1 MLADPG
7 KDADG
12 KHPPDAAKT
21 VGDEGAA
28 GVVEAWLAVQ
38 DHCGQKDNEARNAT
52 DDNCLRELSIIHFKR
67 LTKSTSMAVQRKVM
81 AVFET
86 SEPMVQLTILPT
98 GMMCP

>member
-1 MLADPG
+1 MISVLADPG

-52 DDNCLRELSIIHFKR
+52 DDNCLIVKR
-67 LTKSTSMAVQRKVM
+67 VVYHPFQAFDQKHLDGSAKEGDGCV
-81 AVFET
+81 
-86 SEPMVQLTILPT
+86 
-98 GMMCP
+98 